1 MVSKEPSFVSVAGVE
16 ENSGELDSSDE
27 DIELQRGVDEHF
39 RFCVN
44 KHSWPSP
51 RVKHRTT
58 SSLIAIL
65 HCSCFSKRKF
75 LFETY
80 HNTTVKE
87 PEHAIE
93 KRCIESI
100 SEHFFIVWT
109 LKWAWKSDFER
120 NAQSIKTE
128 NFEHHVDRPTHDRML
143 GHHRKVYTVV
153 YGMCLMLL
161 HPLLCQSRPDND
173 LGN

>member
-1 MVSKEPSFVSVAGVE
+1 MESTEPSFVSVAGVE

-58 SSLIAIL
+58 SSLIAFL
-65 HCSCFSKRKF
+65 HCSCCSKRWF

-80 HNTTVKE
+80 QNTTMKE

-93 KRCIESI
+93 KRCMESI
-100 SEHFFIVWT
+100 FEHIFIVWA
-109 LKWAWKSDFER
+109 LKWALNSNSREMLKALNLKIS
-120 NAQSIKTE
+120 SIMWTGL
-128 NFEHHVDRPTHDRML
+128 VWPDLARPRL
-143 GHHRKVYTVV
+143 GLST
-153 YGMCLMLL
+153 
-161 HPLLCQSRPDND
+161 
-173 LGN
+173 